1 MDLGLSGKRALV
13 TGSTAGIGLAIAA
26 ALAREGAKV
35 IVNGRTQARVDEA
48 VAQVKQQAGGKAD
61 VQGLAVD
68 LGTAAGAKAVIAA
81 HPELDVLVNNL
92 GIYQAKPFEQ
102 LTDDDW
108 TRILEVN
115 VLSGVRLA
123 RHYFPGML
131 KRNAGRVV
139 FISSESGVQ
148 IPAEMIHY
156 GVTKSAQVSLARGM
170 AELTAGTNVTVNSV
184 LVGPTRSEGVEQF
197 VAGLA
202 KDKGLTPEQV
212 EREFFK
218 TMRPTSLIK
227 RFEMPEEV
235 AAVVT
240 FLCGQAASAINGA
253 AVRAEGGL
261 LKGML

>member
-48 VAQVKQQAGGKAD
+48 VARVKQQAGGAD
-61 VQGLAVD
+61 VRGLAID
-68 LGTAAGAKAVIAA
+68 LGTATGARDVIAA
-81 HPELDVLVNNL
+81 VPELDVLVNNL
-92 GIYQAKPFEQ
+92 GIYQAKAFEQ

-108 TRILEVN
+108 NRLLEVN

-131 KRNAGRVV
+131 RRNAGRVI
-139 FISSESGVQ
+139 FISSESAVQ

-156 GVTKSAQVSLARGM
+156 GVTKAAQVALARGM
-170 AELTAGTNVTVNSV
+170 AELTAGTAVTVNSV

-202 KDKGLTPEQV
+202 KDQGLTPEQV

-227 RFEMPEEV
+227 RFETPEEV

-240 FLCGQAASAINGA
+240 FLCGQAASAVNGA
-253 AVRAEGGL
+253 AIRAEGGL

>member
-227 RFEMPEEV
+227 RFETPDEV
-235 AAVVT
+235 AAVVA
-240 FLCGQAASAINGA
+240 FLCSQAASAINGA

-261 LKGML
+261 LKGIL

>member
-1 MDLGLSGKRALV
+1 
-13 TGSTAGIGLAIAA
+13 
-26 ALAREGAKV
+26 
-35 IVNGRTQARVDEA
+35 
-48 VAQVKQQAGGKAD
+48 
-61 VQGLAVD
+61 
-68 LGTAAGAKAVIAA
+68 
-81 HPELDVLVNNL
+81 
-92 GIYQAKPFEQ
+92 
-102 LTDDDW
+102 
-108 TRILEVN
+108 
-115 VLSGVRLA
+115 
-123 RHYFPGML
+123 
-131 KRNAGRVV
+131 
-139 FISSESGVQ
+139 
-148 IPAEMIHY
+148 
-156 GVTKSAQVSLARGM
+156 M

-227 RFEMPEEV
+227 RFETPEEV